1 MLRGSFRDGRRL
13 LRVAG
18 FASLLLVGV
27 PNILKQ
33 VLGPGFGTSFPVLDS
48 GRLWIWVGAALVFA
62 LAFWQATGTRDPR
75 PHRAF
80 VLLTLQAGAALTMFH
95 ITCTGYESTQLV
107 IVAAELGLFFPLP
120 VGMVWIGV
128 MSAAQAWLGTYHWT
142 LSSAL
147 MWAFALTLPYELL
160 ALLTSY
166 FAASQARARASLSQT
181 NAELRATRALL
192 ADSSRMAERVRISRE
207 LHDLLGHH
215 LTALTLQL
223 EAATHL
229 VEGEARGPVGKAKSV
244 AKLLLADLRETVS
257 TVREHDTIDLSR
269 ALEPLAEALE
279 RPRIHLKLPPNL
291 RIREAERAQ
300 AVVRC
305 VQEIITNAAKHADAD
320 NLWIEVALSAS
331 GLEVHA
337 RDDGR
342 GVEVVASG
350 YGLEGMRARIEALG
364 GRLELASQPHQ
375 GFRVDAWMPLAGE
388 AT

>member
-1 MLRGSFRDGRRL
+1 
-13 LRVAG
+13 
-18 FASLLLVGV
+18 
-27 PNILKQ
+27 
-33 VLGPGFGTSFPVLDS
+33 
-48 GRLWIWVGAALVFA
+48 
-62 LAFWQATGTRDPR
+62 
-75 PHRAF
+75 
-80 VLLTLQAGAALTMFH
+80 
-95 ITCTGYESTQLV
+95 
-107 IVAAELGLFFPLP
+107 
-120 VGMVWIGV
+120 
-128 MSAAQAWLGTYHWT
+128 
-142 LSSAL
+142 
-147 MWAFALTLPYELL
+147 
-160 ALLTSY
+160 
-166 FAASQARARASLSQT
+166 
-181 NAELRATRALL
+181 
-192 ADSSRMAERVRISRE
+192 
-207 LHDLLGHH
+207 
-215 LTALTLQL
+215 
-223 EAATHL
+223 
-229 VEGEARGPVGKAKSV
+229 
-244 AKLLLADLRETVS
+244 
-257 TVREHDTIDLSR
+257 LSR
-269 ALEPLAEALE
+269 ALEPLAEAVE